1 MGSDHYLVTLKVK
14 SGLQMVT
21 ELYPKKYNRTGQHFT
36 IMISNKTRQGNSQT
50 GLLIWTVKEE
60 T

>member
-50 GLLIWTVKEE
+50 GLLI
-60 T
+60 